1 MADPTKI
8 LDRFQKLVALA
19 MDTNPANIEEQRSA
33 AVQALALLVEHNM
46 TVNGAAPTSYGSVG
60 TSKSWKP
67 DDEFDAFWAGMSE
80 EARGGGPRPGPNNS
94 ENPDGGDSWDG
105 QATGPQAMKAATLDT
120 DLDPDFMRTRIKLA
134 WRALQ
139 RERAR
144 LKTWIYEGEQQTG
157 RRYPRP
163 NPMDWEKDY

>member
-1 MADPTKI
+1 MDV
-8 LDRFQKLVALA
+8 LDRFRKLAALA

-33 AVQALALLVEHNM
+33 AVQAIALLVEHNM
-46 TVNGAAPTSYGSVG
+46 TVNGGPPTSYGQAN

-67 DDEFDAFWAGMSE
+67 DNEFDEFWAGMSS
-80 EARGGGPRPGPNNS
+80 EARGGGPHAGPNNS

-105 QATGPQAMKAATLDT
+105 QQTGPQAMKQATLDT
-120 DLDPDFMRTRIKLA
+120 DLDPDFMRTRVKLA

-144 LKTWIYEGEQQTG
+144 LKTWIYQAEQQEG
-157 RRYPRP
+157 KRYPRP
-163 NPMDWEKDY
+163 EVMDWEKDV

>member
-1 MADPTKI
+1 MDI
-8 LDRFQKLVALA
+8 LDRFQKLAALA

-33 AVQALALLVEHNM
+33 AVQAIALLVEHNM
-46 TVNGAAPTSYGSVG
+46 TVNGAAPTSYGKVG

-67 DDEFDAFWAGMSE
+67 DNEFDEFWANMSS
-80 EARGGGPRPGPNNS
+80 EARGNGPSAGPNS
-94 ENPDGGDSWDG
+94 RENPDGGDSWDG
-105 QATGPQAMKAATLDT
+105 QATGPQAMKQATLDT

-144 LKTWIYEGEQQTG
+144 LKTEIYRAFDAKGM
-157 RRYPRP
+157 RYPRP
-163 NPMDWEKDY
+163 EPMDWEKD